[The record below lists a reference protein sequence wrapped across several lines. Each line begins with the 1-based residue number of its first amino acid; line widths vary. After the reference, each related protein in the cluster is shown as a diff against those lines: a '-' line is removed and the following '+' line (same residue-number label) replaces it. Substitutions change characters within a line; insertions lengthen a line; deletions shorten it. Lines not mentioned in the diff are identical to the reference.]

1 MRDFRNMHEERM
13 RGFGFG
19 WRGPFPPHGH
29 PHGRGRGRGRE
40 RSRRGNVRAA
50 ILALL
55 TERPMHGYEMI
66 KEIDTRT
73 GGVWS
78 PSPGSVYPTLQL
90 LEDEG
95 LITSEESNGRKRFT
109 LTEAGQ
115 PEATAAAADAPW
127 NEFSEETVSSGQ
139 DTKEAIFG
147 IMNALRQIGFEGSP
161 EQWQQAVAVLQE
173 TKRKLYGILA
183 SADTDTDD

>member
-1 MRDFRNMHEERM
+1 M
-13 RGFGFG
+13 RGFREMHEARLRAFGFRPPFGPG
-19 WRGPFPPHGH
+19 WGGPGQGHGH
-29 PHGRGRGRGRE
+29 PHRGRGRGR
-40 RSRRGNVRAA
+40 RNNVRAA

-95 LITSEESNGRKRFT
+95 LITSEESGGRKRFT
-109 LTEAGQ
+109 LTDTGRD
-115 PEATAAAADAPW
+115 EATAAAADAPW
-127 NEFSEETVSSGQ
+127 NEFSDETVSTGQ
-139 DTKEAIFG
+139 DTREAIFG
-147 IMNALRQIGFEGSP
+147 IMNALRQLGFEGTP
-161 EQWQQAVAVLQE
+161 EQWQKAVEVLTE
-173 TKRKLYGILA
+173 TKRKLYAILA
-183 SADTDTDD
+183 DSE

>member
-1 MRDFRNMHEERM
+1 MRDFGKMHDERM

-19 WRGPFPPHGH
+19 WRGQFPFQGPGHHGH
-29 PHGRGRGRGRE
+29 YGRGRGRE

-95 LITSEESNGRKRFT
+95 LITSEESGGRKRFT
-109 LTEAGQ
+109 LTDAGRD
-115 PEATAAAADAPW
+115 EATAAAADAPW
-127 NEFSEETVSSGQ
+127 NEFSEETVSTGQ
-139 DTKEAIFG
+139 DTREAIFG

-161 EQWQQAVAVLQE
+161 EQWQQAVSVLNE
-173 TKRKLYGILA
+173 TKRRLYAILA
-183 SADTDTDD
+183 DSD